1 MEWSRMKHSGMER
14 NKKEWNATSETEKWV
29 SPYPGIGLSKTDK
42 KLIELHYR
50 NALNIVYLS
59 TISVY

>member
-1 MEWSRMKHSGMER
+1 MERKWNETEWSEMEW
-14 NKKEWNATSETEKWV
+14 TSEAEKWV

-42 KLIELHYR
+42 KLIELQYR